1 VDRFG
6 SDGSYS
12 SVRRLAQK
20 LKEQS
25 PDATCILDSAPG
37 DAAQVDFGKGPKVKN
52 GVRLAIFQFKQ
63 AIRK

>member
-37 DAAQVDFGKGPKVKN
+37 DAAQVDFGNKKWG
-52 GVRLAIFQFKQ
+52 Q
-63 AIRK
+63 ACNFSI